1 MQLTIKNS
9 GFTLIEVA
17 LALTIT
23 AIITSFIYTSF
34 AITLDSKER
43 IEKRAEIYHAGRI
56 FLLRASTELQ
66 DAYLQPQFTSFS
78 EEIEQPETTT
88 FIGEDHTEF
97 GRDYDYLTF
106 TSLSHMT
113 FPYDPEDNNQS
124 SHTQLTYD
132 IRVDDNNT
140 AEAAIIRR
148 EDPTIDQSLEMEGES
163 VPYILCEN
171 VRSVNY
177 RYYDRKR
184 DVWEDEWNAYDGKF
198 DYPRLPTAIE
208 IRLVLGEMP
217 ENTEDINEDEI
228 MEIVFTTLVYLP
240 MSEKKPITI
249 KDADE
254 DDDWQQYPGSGGPLH
269 DGYHFDPLAG
279 RNRKRGRR

>member
-1 MQLTIKNS
+1 MELTIKTR
-9 GFTLIEVA
+9 GFTLIEVM
-17 LALTIT
+17 LALSIT
-23 AIITSFIYTSF
+23 AIISAFIYTSF
-34 AITLDSKER
+34 AITLDSKQR
-43 IEKRAEIYHAGRI
+43 VEKRAEIYHAGRI
-56 FLLRASTELQ
+56 FLLRVSSEIQ
-66 DAYLQPQFTSFS
+66 DAYLQPQFSSFS
-78 EEIEQPETTT
+78 EEIEQPASTTL
-88 FIGEDHTEF
+88 IGEDHTEF

-106 TSLSHMT
+106 TTLSHMV

-132 IRVDDNNT
+132 IRMDDNNT
-140 AEAAIIRR
+140 EEAAIIRR

-163 VPYILCEN
+163 VAYILCEN

-184 DVWEDEWNAYDGKF
+184 DVWEDEWNAYDDKF

-208 IRLVLGEMP
+208 IRLVLAEMP
-217 ENTEDINEDEI
+217 ENMEDIDEDQI
-228 MEIVFTTLVYLP
+228 MEVVFTTLVYLP

-249 KDADE
+249 KDDNG
-254 DDDWQQYPGSGGPLH
+254 DDWQQYPGSGGPLH

-279 RNRKRGRR
+279 RNRKRGPR